1 MDIYELLQAAVSYN
15 ASDLFVGALK
25 VPSFRINGSVVSANS
40 DEVVDAQDI
49 DDFRCGILHDE
60 EEERYQRKGCA
71 DAAYNFETGER
82 FRLSF
87 YSTVFGPAFT
97 ARPILSGDD
106 LSFEALSLPAELG
119 DYALK
124 SHGMIIVAGADGSGK
139 STTLG
144 ALVNFINA
152 NCSVHIVTL
161 ESPVEYV
168 YNNQKAVVSQREL
181 PPGTQWHEA
190 INSAILESPDC
201 IVIGEMNDL
210 ETYRAALNAALS
222 GHLVLAATRTPD
234 VVQALEQMVL
244 RFPEA
249 EREKVAADL
258 SEAFLCAVSQTLV
271 PRADVAER
279 VAAVEFLHSSV
290 GAKKLIAHQDFA
302 ALRELLSRATGGN
315 CTFTKSLLHFYRG
328 GYISAEEAE
337 LHCPDPAELKRL
349 INGMDD
355 GAEKMYGT
363 PEDALESNAYDLKA
377 LLKTAVA
384 LGASD
389 LHLSVTAYPTV
400 RIDGKLTHLEAPRL
414 RKEDTERLL
423 YGVLTPRQRLDF
435 ETHKEL
441 DFALAVELDSVD
453 ANGNP
458 EVCRFRMNS
467 YFQRGYVG
475 IVARV
480 ITSKIPSPEKLN
492 LPKSIIDLCEKSQ
505 GLILVTGPTGSG
517 KSTTLASLIDRV
529 NSTRAEH
536 IITIEDPIE
545 YVHTNKKSLIQQREL
560 GADTLSFS
568 AALKG
573 ALRQDPDVI
582 LLGEMRDTET
592 IQAAL
597 TAAETGHLVMATLH
611 TNSAPQTIDR
621 IIDTFPEGQQN
632 QIRLQLSSV
641 IIGIIS
647 QRLLTRRD
655 TQGGRVAAFE
665 ILIGTPPVQAIIRDG
680 KTSQLP
686 SVLETG
692 FKDGMITMRRYL
704 EQLVDQGIV
713 DRKEAGTFSID
724 ATEVESF
731 Q

>member
-1 MDIYELLQAAVSYN
+1 MDMYELLKYANESGV
-15 ASDLFVGALK
+15 SDLFAGANK
-25 VPSFRINGSVVSANS
+25 VPAFRINGAVFPGEGDIIQQS
-40 DEVVDAQDI
+40 DI
-49 DDFRCGILHDE
+49 DSFRGEILTE
-60 EEERYQRKGCA
+60 EEEEQYQLKGSA
-71 DAAYNFETGER
+71 EAAFNFETGER

-87 YSTVFGPAFT
+87 YTTVYGPAMT
-97 ARPILSGDD
+97 ARPVMSGND
-106 LSFEALSLPAELG
+106 LIFENLALPAELG
-119 DYALK
+119 EFAIMP
-124 SHGMIIVAGADGSGK
+124 HGMIIVTGPDGGGK

-144 ALVNFINA
+144 ALVNFVNT
-152 NCSVHIVTL
+152 NRNVHIVTL
-161 ESPVEYV
+161 ESPVEFV
-168 YNNQKAVVSQREL
+168 HQDQNAVVSQREL
-181 PPGTQWHEA
+181 LPGESWSDA
-190 INSAILESPDC
+190 IASALNESPDC
-201 IVIGEMNDL
+201 IMIGEMNDL
-210 ETYRAALNAALS
+210 ETFRAALAASLS
-222 GHLVLAATRTPD
+222 GHLVLAATRAPD
-234 VVQALEQMVL
+234 VVQALERMVK
-244 RFPEA
+244 RFPES
-249 EREKVAADL
+249 ERPQIAADL
-258 SEAFLCAVSQTLV
+258 SESLLCTVAQTLV
-271 PRADVAER
+271 PRADGAGR
-279 VAAVEFLHSSV
+279 VAAVEFLRNSI
-290 GAKKLIAHQDFA
+290 GARKLLADQDFDA
-302 ALRELLSRATGGN
+302 MRELLARGTGGN
-315 CTFTKSLLHFYRG
+315 CTFTKSLLYLYKEGFVT
-328 GYISAEEAE
+328 AEEAE
-337 LHCPDPAELKRL
+337 LHCPDPEDLKRL

-355 GAEKMYGT
+355 SAEKMYGT
-363 PEDALESNAYDLKA
+363 PEDAMESDAIDLKK
-377 LLKTAVA
+377 LLKTAVKV
-384 LGASD
+384 GASD
-389 LHLSVTAYPTV
+389 LHLSVTALPMMRV
-400 RIDGKLTHLEAPRL
+400 HGELRPLNLPRL
-414 RKEDTERLL
+414 KKEDTERLL

-435 ETHKEL
+435 ETKKEL
-441 DFALAVELDSVD
+441 DFALAVELDTLD

-458 EVCRFRMNS
+458 EICRFRMNS

-492 LPKSIIDLCEKSQ
+492 LPESIINLCEKSQ

-545 YVHTNKKSLIQQREL
+545 YVHSNKKSLIQQREL
-560 GADTLSFS
+560 GADTLSFT

-582 LLGEMRDTET
+582 LVGEMRDTET

-647 QRLLTRRD
+647 QRLLARLD
-655 TQGGRVAAFE
+655 GEGRVAAFE
-665 ILIGTPPVQAIIRDG
+665 ILIGTPPVQALVRDG

-692 FKDGMITMRRYL
+692 FKDGMITMRRSL
-704 EQLVDQGIV
+704 ENLVEQGIV
-713 DRKEAGTFSID
+713 DPAEAGTLSLE
-724 ATEVESF
+724 AVEVESF